1 MDSEQLTKIKNEIDA
16 IKARNK
22 RVEIDKAW
30 ETSLFRKVSIT
41 IITYMFMTGLF
52 LVLGV
57 DKPYL
62 NSLVPTFGYLLSTLT
77 LSLLKDIWVKAKKK

>member
-1 MDSEQLTKIKNEIDA
+1 MDPEQLTKIEKEIDA

-41 IITYMFMTGLF
+41 IITYMFTTGLF

>member
-1 MDSEQLTKIKNEIDA
+1 MDPEQLTKIEKEIDA

>member
-1 MDSEQLTKIKNEIDA
+1 MTTDQLKNEIDA

-30 ETSLFRKVSIT
+30 ETSLFRKVAIT

-77 LSLLKDIWVKAKKK
+77 LSLLKDIWVKSKK

>member
-1 MDSEQLTKIKNEIDA
+1 MDSEQLKKVKNEIDA

-30 ETSLFRKVSIT
+30 ETSLFRKVAIT

-77 LSLLKDIWVKAKKK
+77 LSLLKDIWVKSKK